1 MTAATSLP
9 DAQSRSQG
17 IALRRDLTMLGMT
30 LVVPGSAQLVAGNE
44 RLGRLA
50 VRIWLTLIAL
60 AVVFVLLLVVP
71 FTRAFALGLYAN
83 PISLEV
89 LRWAIGGLRWV
100 IKVLRWAV
108 GHGQHENAPTA
119 I

>member
-17 IALRRDLTMLGMT
+17 IALRRGLTMLGMT

-50 VRIWLTLIAL
+50 VRIC
-60 AVVFVLLLVVP
+60 
-71 FTRAFALGLYAN
+71 
-83 PISLEV
+83 
-89 LRWAIGGLRWV
+89 
-100 IKVLRWAV
+100 
-108 GHGQHENAPTA
+108 
-119 I
+119 